1 MNPYPV
7 RCALALLAAATLAG
21 CATSAPNTA
30 PAEGSPPPAS
40 GAQRLAGFCPDTI
53 VLQDVWDPD
62 ANQAAEYSLIG
73 PGYTIDADHK
83 RVTGPLVA
91 AGQDTG
97 VKLEIRSGGA
107 AIGFATVPAQMYLD
121 KSITIG
127 AVHTDLAIASS
138 ANQPVT
144 AVVAPLTKSP
154 LVLMW
159 DPATHPDWHGIADIG
174 RSGAKVVVA
183 KDSFYAPL
191 LVSKGL
197 IKADQVDTGYTG
209 APARFVGDPSIAQ
222 QAYATSEPYIY
233 QHEIPSWGKP
243 VSYQLLADVGYSIY
257 PEPLSVRTADLG
269 PLSGC
274 LRRLVPIVQ
283 QAEIDYLV
291 NPGPTNRLLTEAVAK
306 FNDGWTYSMA
316 VADFAA
322 ATFKRL
328 KLAAN
333 DTGGAVGGMDPARV
347 QATINT
353 FAPLLSSSGAAV
365 KPGLTAA
372 DIATNQFLNPGIKLP

>member
-1 MNPYPV
+1 
-7 RCALALLAAATLAG
+7 
-21 CATSAPNTA
+21 
-30 PAEGSPPPAS
+30 
-40 GAQRLAGFCPDTI
+40 
-53 VLQDVWDPD
+53 
-62 ANQAAEYSLIG
+62 
-73 PGYTIDADHK
+73 
-83 RVTGPLVA
+83 
-91 AGQDTG
+91 
-97 VKLEIRSGGA
+97 
-107 AIGFATVPAQMYLD
+107 
-121 KSITIG
+121 
-127 AVHTDLAIASS
+127 
-138 ANQPVT
+138 
-144 AVVAPLTKSP
+144 
-154 LVLMW
+154 
-159 DPATHPDWHGIADIG
+159 
-174 RSGAKVVVA
+174 
-183 KDSFYAPL
+183 
-191 LVSKGL
+191 
-197 IKADQVDTGYTG
+197 
-209 APARFVGDPSIAQ
+209 
-222 QAYATSEPYIY
+222 
-233 QHEIPSWGKP
+233 
-243 VSYQLLADVGYSIY
+243 
-257 PEPLSVRTADLG
+257 VRTADLG